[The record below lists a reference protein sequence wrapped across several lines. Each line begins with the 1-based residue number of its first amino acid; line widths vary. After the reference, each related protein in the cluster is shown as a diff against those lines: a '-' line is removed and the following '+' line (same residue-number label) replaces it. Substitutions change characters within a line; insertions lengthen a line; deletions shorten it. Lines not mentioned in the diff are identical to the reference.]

1 MIMPWSSNNRLN
13 KNLLVYLKD
22 QPEPLVC
29 LSLGFFFKQKVKENF
44 VDFSRILTKIV
55 KVEGVI

>member
-44 VDFSRILTKIV
+44 VDFSRI
-55 KVEGVI
+55 